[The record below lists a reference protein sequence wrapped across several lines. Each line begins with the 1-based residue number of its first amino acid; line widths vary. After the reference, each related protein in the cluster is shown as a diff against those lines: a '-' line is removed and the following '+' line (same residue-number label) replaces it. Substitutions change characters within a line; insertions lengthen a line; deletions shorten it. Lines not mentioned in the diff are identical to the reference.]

1 MALAKDWHLAKA
13 LYIQGL
19 PPSQIAKDLDIP
31 IGTLSQRITRQ
42 KWAQAR
48 QEMSQ
53 DVSETL
59 ETRAKNWRLKA
70 FDLADRLIDAAA
82 KLPASRF
89 KELKRPDVQS
99 FLDVVSL
106 GIKAYGLD
114 KQTESG
120 GVRLGVYLNCT
131 PTDPVANAKPAQ
143 VVDAEASGD

>member
-1 MALAKDWHLAKA
+1 
-13 LYIQGL
+13 
-19 PPSQIAKDLDIP
+19 
-31 IGTLSQRITRQ
+31 
-42 KWAQAR
+42 
-48 QEMSQ
+48 MSQ